1 MSVEIGERGRPSLAY
16 TALSASFARR
26 VAADRAVAAMDA
38 AWGQAA
44 VGVAAGAASLGRRTT
59 DGAARGTRK
68 GRLILVLI
76 HAFHW

>member
-1 MSVEIGERGRPSLAY
+1 MSLVIGERGRPSLAKAVLR
-16 TALSASFARR
+16 TSLARR
-26 VAADRAVAAMDA
+26 VAADRAVAAMAA